1 MHCEDEGPTGVVA
14 ARANGL
20 GWDERAPDN
29 CHAAG
34 LAVRWRARDPMQK
47 PHLTVHLDGLPAHL
61 WHAAKHLV
69 ETALAP
75 LLLFYVVFHFMGLA
89 GGLLAA
95 LGWGL
100 AAVAFRLALRVPV
113 PTVLLLTT
121 GLLVV
126 RTVIG
131 FATGSSFLYLLEPSL
146 QNFLIAFALLVS
158 LPFERTFLAKLADDF
173 CILPPALTGNT
184 RVRRFF
190 RRVSVL
196 WALVFTINGLTTL
209 WALAQAT
216 LGGFVVVTT
225 AGSFVLVGLAAA
237 ASMLWFRRVL
247 RAAGIQLRFGRRPAT
262 A

>member
-1 MHCEDEGPTGVVA
+1 MH
-14 ARANGL
+14 
-20 GWDERAPDN
+20 
-29 CHAAG
+29 
-34 LAVRWRARDPMQK
+34 K

-61 WHAAKHLV
+61 WHAVKHLV

-100 AAVAFRLALRVPV
+100 AAVAVRLALRVPI

-173 CILPPALTGNT
+173 CILPPTLTGNA

-196 WALVFTINGLTTL
+196 WALVFVINGLTTL
-209 WALAQAT
+209 WTLAQAT
-216 LGGFVVVTT
+216 LGAFLVVTT
-225 AGSFVLVGLAAA
+225 AGSFALIGIAAV